1 MIRKELELVNGRLY
15 YTVIIE
21 GVKYIQME
29 ALDDVQSARVYN
41 PSAGYQ
47 IFTKVDFLIAN
58 GRELSSIKPDDIVG
72 VNANTSSTLLWNMR
86 RLSVDKEGSVNT
98 KKLLKRVRDAGC
110 LRLLEKL
117 MP

>member
-41 PSAGYQ
+41 PSAGY
-47 IFTKVDFLIAN
+47 
-58 GRELSSIKPDDIVG
+58 
-72 VNANTSSTLLWNMR
+72 
-86 RLSVDKEGSVNT
+86 
-98 KKLLKRVRDAGC
+98 
-110 LRLLEKL
+110 
-117 MP
+117 